1 MKLSQALKNYDLIVA
16 NGPLGTRLKYDYGYN
31 ASYDLT
37 QDAKGKQILLKL
49 YKEDIKA
56 ASQRNT
62 PIIVNAAT
70 FRASRNHLAGSGI
83 TIFDHIKEVNIN
95 NLRLIQDLKA
105 ELIDEASIILGAPL
119 GSMFDAYTVDNKPTV
134 DEAYHYHQEQIAFFK
149 EEQIDFI
156 NAVTLP
162 SLSEALGIA
171 IACDKSGM
179 EYTIGFILGAEGHL
193 LDGTSITDA
202 INEIDKTTTN
212 KPIGYLVTCT
222 HPSIMSLLE
231 NNSAGMERLIG
242 FQANGS
248 CLPPSEL
255 AKLEKP
261 VADDPDKF
269 SEELNELKDKLDL
282 KIIAGCCGTT
292 NEHLCQIINA
302 CQIDNRLSIS

>member
-37 QDAKGKQILLKL
+37 QDAKGKQILLQL
-49 YKEDIKA
+49 YKDDIKA
-56 ASQRNT
+56 ASERNT
-62 PIIVNAAT
+62 PIIINAAT

-83 TIFDHIKEVNIN
+83 THFDKIKEVNIN
-95 NLRLIQDLKA
+95 NLRLIQYLKD
-105 ELIDEASIILGAPL
+105 ELKDEASIILGAPL
-119 GSMFDAYTVDNKPTV
+119 SSMFDAYIVDNKPTV
-134 DEAYHYHQEQIAFFK
+134 DEAYRYHQEQITFFK
-149 EEQIDFI
+149 KEHIDLI

-171 IACDKSGM
+171 IACDESGM
-179 EYTIGFILGAEGHL
+179 EYTIGFILGADGHL
-193 LDGTSITDA
+193 LDGTSIIDA
-202 INEIDKTTTN
+202 INEIDKAMAN
-212 KPIGYLVTCT
+212 KPVGYSVTCT
-222 HPSIMSLLE
+222 HPSVMRLLG
-231 NNSAGMERLIG
+231 NNSTGMERLIG

-269 SEELNELKDKLDL
+269 SEELKELKDKLDL

-302 CQIDNRLSIS
+302 CRIDNRLSIS

>member
-49 YKEDIKA
+49 YKDDIKA

-62 PIIVNAAT
+62 PIIINAAT
-70 FRASRNHLAGSGI
+70 FRASRNHLAASGI
-83 TIFDHIKEVNIN
+83 TDSEQIKEVNIN
-95 NLRLIQDLKA
+95 NLKLIQDLKA
-105 ELIDEASIILGAPL
+105 ELKDEASIILGAPL
-119 GSMFDAYTVDNKPTV
+119 GSMFDAYTVDNKPTIE
-134 DEAYHYHQEQIAFFK
+134 EAYHYHKEQIAFFK
-149 EEQIDFI
+149 EDKIDLI

-171 IACDKSGM
+171 MACDESGI

-202 INEIDKTTTN
+202 INEIDEAMTN
-212 KPIGYLVTCT
+212 KPIGYSVTCT
-222 HPSIMSLLE
+222 HPSVMRLLQTD
-231 NNSAGMERLIG
+231 SSGMERLIG

-261 VADDPDKF
+261 VADDPETF
-269 SEELNELKDKLDL
+269 SEELKELKDKLDL

-302 CQIDNRLSIS
+302 CQMDNRLIIS